1 MSDLADALVEA
12 FFDQM
17 EDYPPEG
24 VSEVWERDLRSA
36 LEKAMQKTAV
46 KLVFNS
52 TVDPSPAFGHPEA
65 MVVTESLAYGQDE
78 KGFSQADLQRVMEE
92 VQRAHT
98 HGRLADLIL
107 AGEMFIFLGEDGKIE
122 YGTRPD
128 AKILQEGDPQ

>member
-1 MSDLADALVEA
+1 VSDLADALVKV

-36 LEKAMQKTAV
+36 LEKAMQETAI

-52 TVDPSPAFGHPEA
+52 TVDPSPSFGRPEG
-65 MVVTESLAYGQDE
+65 MVVMESLAVGQGD
-78 KGFSQADLQRVMEE
+78 KGFSQSDLDRVMDE
-92 VQRAHT
+92 VQKAHT

-107 AGEMFIFLGEDGKIE
+107 AGEMFIFLGEDGTIE
-122 YGTRPD
+122 YGTRPE
-128 AKILQEGDPQ
+128 AKVLQEGDQQ